1 LKNDCQLELSEILEW
16 KVERIQKFVSGLLPR
31 EQKIWIQILKEL
43 AVGDDSPTYEE
54 IWRADYREIMPDWD
68 TFIDD
73 PRYLGNATNKG
84 KGVYDAWREYGRQ
97 VLRPGSGV
105 VECILTG
112 ATRIGKST
120 CGCLIGAYEL
130 MRLMCMRKPQLLF
143 GLLPDSSL
151 TFFFF
156 NITKD
161 LAKDVTFRQFNDMLL
176 SSPWFNSHGTWSK
189 SEEAPV
195 YKPGCNNINIK
206 AGSAAVGGRHGLGQ
220 QVFFACLKG
229 DTEIYTD
236 DGVVRLE
243 DVVGKT
249 VNVLQYNEE
258 TGDTYYV
265 SAPVLQT
272 GVTRETIKITLENG
286 SYFEGTPNHKVMLK
300 DGTYKELQDLTEDDE
315 LMVTEKPDTSWLV
328 YVQGGRKTGI
338 QEIKHVFYP
347 EPIPVYDVC
356 NAVPR
361 HNFVVHS
368 NGVGIVEHNCMDE
381 VNFETGAVKDVRAAK
396 TKMLDCYNTLYTRIT
411 GTFSLNGEC
420 WGKMVA
426 LSSKKDTCDFI
437 EAHVE
442 NKEKSGATDFLKF
455 DKPQWEVLP
464 PKRFWKEKEDG
475 TFDTDD
481 RCCVAVAT
489 RTLPGLILPKEQ
501 DTPEARS
508 ALLLQG
514 YELIFPPES
523 LRKNFEMDY
532 DVALIDQA
540 GISRIG
546 VRTFITAQLLERN
559 YTDRVN
565 AFSLPVIEIGTKD
578 DYRIEEYF
586 DINCIAPADRGK
598 PLAIHL
604 DLSINRDKTG
614 ISGTARTGVTEVR
627 SVRIENGKE
636 ISDVRR
642 APIHK
647 QWFGTSLRAPN
658 GAHIPYEKIRRFLL
672 WLRDEKK
679 FNIVKI
685 TSDGFES
692 EYMHQLLQADGFDTE
707 KRSLDRTKTG
717 YTRLR
722 DALVEGTFEPLRIP
736 LQDKELCELYWT
748 GRKWDHPHSGCF
760 TAETMVKTTVASKS
774 MRQLYEEHL
783 QGIGNW
789 TYSYKDG
796 VFVRAKIT
804 NAFIT
809 KLVDELMQITLNTGE
824 VIECTP
830 DHRFMLVDGTYKEAC
845 RLTESDE
852 LMTVHNNISKKNFMK
867 TISNCSIKIKSLS
880 RLRVQD
886 IPVFDLTVEETSNF
900 TLHAGEIIVH
910 NSKDL
915 ADGCAGSHW
924 AISEMEFEDAESI
937 ANALTAGYKKYTD
950 KLSASNGTDISQFFD
965 FSSPIP
971 RRGVRP
977 RKWI

>member
-1 LKNDCQLELSEILEW
+1 
-16 KVERIQKFVSGLLPR
+16 
-31 EQKIWIQILKEL
+31 
-43 AVGDDSPTYEE
+43 
-54 IWRADYREIMPDWD
+54 
-68 TFIDD
+68 
-73 PRYLGNATNKG
+73 
-84 KGVYDAWREYGRQ
+84 
-97 VLRPGSGV
+97 
-105 VECILTG
+105 
-112 ATRIGKST
+112 
-120 CGCLIGAYEL
+120 
-130 MRLMCMRKPQLLF
+130 
-143 GLLPDSSL
+143 
-151 TFFFF
+151 
-156 NITKD
+156 
-161 LAKDVTFRQFNDMLL
+161 
-176 SSPWFNSHGTWSK
+176 
-189 SEEAPV
+189 
-195 YKPGCNNINIK
+195 
-206 AGSAAVGGRHGLGQ
+206 
-220 QVFFACLKG
+220 
-229 DTEIYTD
+229 
-236 DGVVRLE
+236 
-243 DVVGKT
+243 
-249 VNVLQYNEE
+249 
-258 TGDTYYV
+258 
-265 SAPVLQT
+265 
-272 GVTRETIKITLENG
+272 
-286 SYFEGTPNHKVMLK
+286 
-300 DGTYKELQDLTEDDE
+300 
-315 LMVTEKPDTSWLV
+315 
-328 YVQGGRKTGI
+328 
-338 QEIKHVFYP
+338 
-347 EPIPVYDVC
+347 
-356 NAVPR
+356 
-361 HNFVVHS
+361 
-368 NGVGIVEHNCMDE
+368 MDE

-396 TKMLDCYNTLYTRIT
+396 TKMMDCYNTLYTRIT

-475 TFDTDD
+475 TFDTND

-586 DINCIAPADRGK
+586 DINCIAPEDRGK

-642 APIHK
+642 VPVHK

-760 TAETMVKTTVASKS
+760 TAETMVKTTVGIKS
-774 MRQLYEEHL
+774 MRQIYEEHL
-783 QGIGNW
+783 QGVGNW

-796 VFVRAKIT
+796 AFVRAKIT

-809 KLVDELMQITLNTGE
+809 KLVDELIQITLNTGE

-830 DHRFMLVDGTYKEAC
+830 EHRFMLIDGSYKEAY

-852 LMTVHNNISKKNFMK
+852 LMTVHNNISKKTLMK

-924 AISEMEFEDAESI
+924 AISEMEFEDSESI
-937 ANALTAGYKKYTD
+937 ANALTAGYKKYTN
-950 KLSASNGTDISQFFD
+950 KLSASNGTDIDQFFN
-965 FSSPIP
+965 FSSPTP
-971 RRGVRP
+971 KRGVRP